1 MIGGAMFMFLAAMHY
16 WWPKMTGRM
25 YNETLGRLACLL
37 EFIGF
42 NVTFFPQFVMG
53 THGMPRRYAT
63 YLPEFQPYHVLSS
76 IGGFLQLAAFVLM
89 AAYLIH
95 SLFRGRKAPA
105 NPWGGATLEW
115 ACESPP
121 PLENFHTPPV
131 VGSPYDQTGL
141 TWDEATGGYE
151 RRH

>member
-1 MIGGAMFMFLAAMHY
+1 M
-16 WWPKMTGRM
+16 
-25 YNETLGRLACLL
+25 
-37 EFIGF
+37 
-42 NVTFFPQFVMG
+42 
-53 THGMPRRYAT
+53 
-63 YLPEFQPYHVLSS
+63 LSS
-76 IGGFLQLAAFVLM
+76 IGGFLQLAAFILM